1 MADYSPDHWTVLRM
15 EHKDGVIYKVLGGW
29 AGGYLHGD
37 SWRLNSGIERCEQ
50 DGDYYKFY
58 GSSGSCYTCHKEMYG
73 LRTATIGIWA
83 TMKKQYPDQVSVMPE
98 ETDWLNMHWNG
109 SEVDD
114 AQTVP
119 ANRSSG
125 IGQEHVDQETR

>member
-98 ETDWLNMHWNG
+98 ETDWLNMAW
-109 SEVDD
+109 DK
-114 AQTVP
+114 
-119 ANRSSG
+119 
-125 IGQEHVDQETR
+125 